1 MADYPVT
8 LSDDRITPIASQE
21 TAQTGFTHK
30 FKIKYTDIP
39 ATATGA
45 TDTVTFTLGTTP
57 ATYSI
62 DKELLVVRTAFAGT
76 TALTAGVGTSS
87 SVATISA
94 TQSIL
99 TAGPLS
105 GAAGNV
111 PANKV
116 HGTAAINLV
125 SVFTNATGGSPS
137 ACTAGELDI
146 YLGIRDL
153 SKIG

>member
-8 LSDDRITPIASQE
+8 LSNTRSARLGNE
-21 TAQTGFTHK
+21 EGLHGFTHK
-30 FKIKYTDIP
+30 YTIKYSDIP
-39 ATATGA
+39 ATATTA

-57 ATYSI
+57 ALYAI
-62 DKELLVVRTAFAGT
+62 DKCQVIVRTAFAGT
-76 TALTAGVGTSS
+76 TALAAGVGTTS

-94 TQSIL
+94 SQSVL

-105 GAAGNV
+105 GAAGSV

-116 HGTAAINLV
+116 QGSAAIGLV
-125 SVFTNATGGSPS
+125 SVFTNSTGGSPS
-137 ACTAGELDI
+137 ACTAGEVDI

>member
-8 LSDDRITPIASQE
+8 LSDDRITPISAQE
-21 TAQTGFTHK
+21 AITGFTHK

-39 ATATGA
+39 ATATGS

-57 ATYSI
+57 TTYVV
-62 DKELLVVRTAFAGT
+62 DTALVVVRTAFAGT
-76 TALTAGVGTSS
+76 TALAAGVGTSS

-94 TQSIL
+94 SQSVL

-105 GAAGNV
+105 GAAGNA

-116 HGTAAINLV
+116 HGSAAINLV
-125 SVFTNATGGSPS
+125 SVFTNSTGGAPAS
-137 ACTAGELDI
+137 CTAGELDI